1 MAKQYKICEKLLEK
15 EYYKYNDIKDFEFVL
30 GGAFPY
36 IKVTF
41 HDSRFNEVVTILIF
55 D

>member
-1 MAKQYKICEKLLEK
+1 MHKQYKICEKLLEK
-15 EYYKYNDIKDFEFVL
+15 AYYKYNNIKDFEFVL
-30 GGAFPY
+30 GGEFPY

-41 HDSRFNEVVTILIF
+41 HDDRFNEVVTILIF